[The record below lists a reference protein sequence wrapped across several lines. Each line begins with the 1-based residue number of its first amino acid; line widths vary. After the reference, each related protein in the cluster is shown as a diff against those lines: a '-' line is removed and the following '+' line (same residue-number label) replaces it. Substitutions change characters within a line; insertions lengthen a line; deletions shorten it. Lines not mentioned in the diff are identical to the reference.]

1 MGSALDYGVWLAN
14 EPHAARPL
22 IGRPVRQRAGA
33 QMLSWS
39 HMRKQPNGTF
49 GKNPGAIGQGAA
61 GPGASTADDAEPGRR
76 PKPVRRGR
84 VLMLLVAL
92 ALSALVRFLKRSD
105 RSRRI

>member
-61 GPGASTADDAEPGRR
+61 GAGTPPPPGGQAGRPPQPAPPR
-76 PKPVRRGR
+76 PVPHPRLAFPPPSFVR
-84 VLMLLVAL
+84 
-92 ALSALVRFLKRSD
+92 
-105 RSRRI
+105 IP